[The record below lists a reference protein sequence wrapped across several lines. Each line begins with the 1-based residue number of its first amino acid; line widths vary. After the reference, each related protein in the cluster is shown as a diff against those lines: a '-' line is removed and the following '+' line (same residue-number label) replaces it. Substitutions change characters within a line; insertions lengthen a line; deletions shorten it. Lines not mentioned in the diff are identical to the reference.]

1 MPLSLINISGLTVI
15 KEERVVLLAQAEPR
29 KIKLEQG
36 QGSSLFSQELGVQ
49 AEIQTYLYMLIQH
62 FVLKEI
68 AHCCKIL
75 LGII

>member
-1 MPLSLINISGLTVI
+1 MPLSLINISGLNII

-29 KIKLEQG
+29 KIKLWWR

-49 AEIQTYLYMLIQH
+49 AVVQTYLHMLTQH

-68 AHCCKIL
+68 AL
-75 LGII
+75 L